1 MKQKIYNFKSELG
14 PSLEKLKDS
23 IDDKFSY
30 INTRLDQVECSIK
43 KSVREEVN
51 ENIMNIKKSII
62 NALKAQN

>member
-1 MKQKIYNFKSELG
+1 MKQKTYNFKSELS

-23 IDDKFSY
+23 TDDKFSY
-30 INTRLDQVECSIK
+30 INTRLDQVECKIK

>member
-1 MKQKIYNFKSELG
+1 M
-14 PSLEKLKDS
+14 EKLKDS

-30 INTRLDQVECSIK
+30 INTRLDQVECNIK